1 MITRVNEPHPQEG
14 PILLALI
21 SAVGLFFV
29 IRGLVTL
36 PIGTEP
42 WRVGVWGLLI
52 VVGGLVFIEGGWL
65 WIQREVTFSDGTI
78 VVRRWIEAIR
88 GKPGRALPLD
98 DDTRISITLENI
110 QSLRI
115 ERNGKAEAVMT
126 LGYWEP
132 HRIRQLIDA
141 LRAHAVPFAQ
151 HWDGDYPP
159 GVA

>member
-1 MITRVNEPHPQEG
+1 MITRVNPPHPQEG
-14 PILLALI
+14 PVLFALVC
-21 SAVGLFFV
+21 AVGLFFV
-29 IRGLVTL
+29 IGGLVTL

-42 WRVGVWGLLI
+42 WLVGGAGLLMI
-52 VVGGLVFIEGGWL
+52 PGGLAFIMGGWL

-78 VVRRWIEAIR
+78 VVRRWIEAMR
-88 GKPGRALPLD
+88 GKPGRTLPLD

-132 HRIRQLIDA
+132 PRIRQLIDA
-141 LRAHAVPFAQ
+141 LRAHGIPFAQ
-151 HWDGDYPP
+151 YWVGEYPP
-159 GVA
+159 NVA

>member
-1 MITRVNEPHPQEG
+1 MITRVNPPHPQDG
-14 PILLALI
+14 PVLLALLCV
-21 SAVGLFFV
+21 VGSVFA

-42 WRVGVWGLLI
+42 WLVGAMAQAIIVAGLA
-52 VVGGLVFIEGGWL
+52 FIIGGWL
-65 WIQREVTFSDGTI
+65 WIQREVAFADGSI

-88 GKPGRALPLD
+88 SRPGRQIPLG

-110 QSLRI
+110 QSLRV
-115 ERNGKAEAVMT
+115 ERGGKAEAVMT

-132 HRIRQLIDA
+132 DRIRQLIDA
-141 LRAHAVPFAQ
+141 LRANGVPFAQ
-151 HWDGDYPP
+151 HWDGDYPH